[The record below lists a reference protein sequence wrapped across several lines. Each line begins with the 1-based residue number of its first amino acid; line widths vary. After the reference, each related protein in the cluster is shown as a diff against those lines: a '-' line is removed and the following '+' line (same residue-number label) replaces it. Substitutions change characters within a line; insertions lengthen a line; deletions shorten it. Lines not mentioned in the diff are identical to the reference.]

1 MKNIIKHIVIASVPV
16 ALLLTGLTAA
26 AQNYEPGSYKV
37 VGGIAFNKHVTDN
50 HNGTYTVDLE
60 SFVTGK
66 IHSETVTVP
75 ADILLLMDLSS
86 SMGSNGGYDR
96 TYTEVTPPAMT
107 KVTKDLTPT
116 TKGWI
121 YTDFDNANN
130 TEQGRSFLYN
140 GVYYPVFAVR
150 DPNNTP
156 NRGYQMYIWLPVGNT
171 YQMRYIYGEGSGAEV
186 LHETRNPNPPTG
198 TGGVMWNG
206 TLYGGGW
213 HYSDFTTAP
222 TNTARNYFYYD
233 EVKKEYYPVL
243 YKMVQ
248 VGDVN
253 TYQAYVPLP
262 GGDKYL
268 MSDGELAL
276 DPYGHFEQYNM
287 LYFGDLYRNGGWT
300 STSITSGTATT
311 GHYYK
316 HTDGKYY
323 AVTKGVN
330 TSQATVIIHNVTY
343 YLHGS
348 TISTEPYPV
357 PATDAD
363 CSIYFNSLYQVA
375 SYSGYTRAEGL
386 RRAVTAFITAFS
398 EKSIEQGLHHRLG
411 MLEYCTNQWYPK
423 TSGTGDINSPVLTEV
438 PMDDA
443 KYTHL
448 VKDLLDVTDATN
460 EAILSD
466 AVVMPT
472 SFIAESY
479 LSYGLSLANAVF
491 DKARANPID
500 ENGDGIV
507 DEYKRPQIAIII
519 GDGGAAGSQEGPQA
533 TALYEDGVTVFF
545 VHVAPGD
552 YGVANVRTVLANSHP
567 DLGSSYYASY
577 TTANYNAGR
586 RWEFLTKV
594 NDYDETLIDE
604 IISITDDIGGTD
616 LEVEGTVVTVDVVS
630 QAFNIPTGDEVSAPK
645 VYVAPLTGKMDGT
658 SWDPAPTVSGGDDE
672 FVYYTFGDEVLQG
685 EGSGITLTEGVDEY
699 GNKKLSVEGFDYSA
713 HWCGPDNK
721 NTSGGYHAD
730 GQKLIL
736 RFTVVPNEDAV
747 GGPEVQTNTDGSGI
761 WIPDPD
767 NPGQKKQIA
776 KFNQPTVSLPVN
788 LWIEKQ
794 GLEGDDSAVFTIYYA
809 DPSKYRAG
817 TDPHDMTYESFT
829 KVIVHA
835 TDLDENGRT
844 MVKITG
850 LDSKFYYRIKED
862 AWAWSYDYQ
871 TSTQTSTDIEVG
883 VKYSSDVIQ
892 NPIQFVNEKNTNVK
906 HAESVVTNVFSVK
919 SE

>member
-1 MKNIIKHIVIASVPV
+1 MKNILKHLTLAAVPA
-16 ALLLTGLTAA
+16 ALLLSGFTAA
-26 AQNYEPGSYKV
+26 AQNYPAGSYRV
-37 VGGIAFNKHVTDN
+37 VDGIAFNKSATDN
-50 HNGTYTVDLE
+50 HDGTYTVDLE

-66 IHSETVTVP
+66 VTTETTTFP
-75 ADILLLMDLSS
+75 ADVMLLMDLSS
-86 SMGSNGGYDR
+86 SMSSNGGYDR

-107 KVTKDLTPT
+107 KVTKDLTQT

-121 YTDFDNANN
+121 YTDFDTANN

-150 DPNNTP
+150 DASDTP
-156 NRGYQMYIWLPVGNT
+156 NRGYQIYIWLPVGDT
-171 YQMRYIYGEGSGAEV
+171 YEMRYIYGEGSGADV
-186 LHETRNPNPPTG
+186 LHETRNPNPPTSTTG
-198 TGGVMWNG
+198 TMWNG
-206 TLYGGGW
+206 TLYSGGW

-222 TNTARNYFYYD
+222 TNTARNYFYKD
-233 EVKKEYYPVL
+233 GDEYYPVL
-243 YKMVQ
+243 YKRVQ
-248 VGDVN
+248 VGSVN

-262 GGDKYL
+262 SGDKYL
-268 MSDGELAL
+268 MSDGGLTP
-276 DPYGHFEQYNM
+276 DPYGHFAQYNM

-586 RWEFLTKV
+586 RWEFQLKLT
-594 NDYDETLIDE
+594 T
-604 IISITDDIGGTD
+604 T
-616 LEVEGTVVTVDVVS
+616 
-630 QAFNIPTGDEVSAPK
+630 
-645 VYVAPLTGKMDGT
+645 
-658 SWDPAPTVSGGDDE
+658 
-672 FVYYTFGDEVLQG
+672 
-685 EGSGITLTEGVDEY
+685 
-699 GNKKLSVEGFDYSA
+699 
-713 HWCGPDNK
+713 
-721 NTSGGYHAD
+721 
-730 GQKLIL
+730 
-736 RFTVVPNEDAV
+736 
-747 GGPEVQTNTDGSGI
+747 
-761 WIPDPD
+761 
-767 NPGQKKQIA
+767 
-776 KFNQPTVSLPVN
+776 
-788 LWIEKQ
+788 
-794 GLEGDDSAVFTIYYA
+794 
-809 DPSKYRAG
+809 
-817 TDPHDMTYESFT
+817 T
-829 KVIVHA
+829 K
-835 TDLDENGRT
+835 
-844 MVKITG
+844 
-850 LDSKFYYRIKED
+850 
-862 AWAWSYDYQ
+862 
-871 TSTQTSTDIEVG
+871 
-883 VKYSSDVIQ
+883 
-892 NPIQFVNEKNTNVK
+892 P
-906 HAESVVTNVFSVK
+906 
-919 SE
+919 